1 MKTDRREN
9 VKFIVTT
16 NFKDRFASY
25 ITTSYRNMFS
35 LGLTVISRVFVA
47 VSACVCLLE
56 KIQHKSYCCSNP
68 KIPCPANK
76 SLLKVRGR
84 NPKARG
90 KIC

>member
-47 VSACVCLLE
+47 DLSMCLFARKDTAHGLF
-56 KIQHKSYCCSNP
+56 
-68 KIPCPANK
+68 
-76 SLLKVRGR
+76 LLK
-84 NPKARG
+84 NYEA
-90 KIC
+90 